1 VEWIERKELD
11 DYNEDYE
18 WAEFVYLTKSGYSDT
33 AFCMKDVPSDATHF
47 MVLPPK
53 PDTGE

>member
-1 VEWIERKELD
+1 MEWIERKELD